1 MAEPKGL
8 VFKVAGT
15 PEEFEQIHAL
25 NYRTFV
31 EEIPQHAAN
40 PERKLIDR
48 FHEQNTYIV
57 CLRGKRLVGM
67 MALRADRPFSLDA
80 KVPALDSYLPGG
92 RSVGEV
98 RLMAVE
104 PGERR
109 GRVFWGILRLGWEYS
124 RGRGWNLFVAS
135 CSVRQMKLY
144 RHLGFVPFGPLV
156 GRPEAL
162 FQPMYITLE
171 AFEERAHAI
180 EARARI
186 GVGVAKARRT
196 RALPATG

>member
-1 MAEPKGL
+1 MADQKGIH
-8 VFKVAGT
+8 FKVAST

-31 EEIPQHAAN
+31 EEIPQHTPN
-40 PERKLIDR
+40 PERRLVDR
-48 FHEQNTYIV
+48 FHEQNTYII
-57 CLRGKRLVGM
+57 CLRGNRLIGM
-67 MALRADRPFSLDA
+67 IALRAERPFSLDA
-80 KVPALDSYLPGG
+80 KVSALDSYVPGG
-92 RSVGEV
+92 RFVCEV

-109 GRVFWGILRLGWEYS
+109 GRVFWGILRLAWEYS

-156 GRPEAL
+156 GSVEAP

-171 AFEERAHAI
+171 AFEERAHAL
-180 EARARI
+180 EARTRI
-186 GVGVAKARRT
+186 GVRLGRRS
-196 RALPATG
+196 RPAPATG